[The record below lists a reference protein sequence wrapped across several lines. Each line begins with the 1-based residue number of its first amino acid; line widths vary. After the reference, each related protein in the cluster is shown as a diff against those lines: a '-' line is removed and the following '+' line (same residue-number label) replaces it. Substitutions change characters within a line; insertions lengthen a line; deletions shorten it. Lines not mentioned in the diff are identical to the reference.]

1 MPRIGTLGILRRA
14 KIKGLVDE
22 IKPMIVQLQANHI
35 YMSDNLIKALLESV
49 GE

>member
-14 KIKGLVDE
+14 KIRGLVEE
-22 IKPMIVQLQANHI
+22 IKPMIDQLQANHI
-35 YMSDNLIKALLESV
+35 YMADNLVKAVLDSV